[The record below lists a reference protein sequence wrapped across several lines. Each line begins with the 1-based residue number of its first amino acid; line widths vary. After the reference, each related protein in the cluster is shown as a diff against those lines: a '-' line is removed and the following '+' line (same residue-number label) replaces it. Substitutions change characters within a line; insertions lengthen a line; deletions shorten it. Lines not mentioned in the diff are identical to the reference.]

1 MFHTIEA
8 NIPICP
14 FGTVGIETKVHCPET
29 ANASGTHP
37 TAEGFWFYTGWGVP
51 ATEGAEHIYKPVVI

>member
-14 FGTVGIETKVHCPET
+14 FDTVGIETKVHCPET

-37 TAEGFWFYTGWGVP
+37 TAEGF
-51 ATEGAEHIYKPVVI
+51 

>member
-14 FGTVGIETKVHCPET
+14 FGTVGIEIKVHCLET
-29 ANASGTHP
+29 ANASDTHP
-37 TAEGFWFYTGWGVP
+37 TAEGF
-51 ATEGAEHIYKPVVI
+51 